1 MQQLSETPTK
11 AFHLHLVSDATGETV
26 HSVARACFVQFDGIE
41 PVEHH
46 WPLVRT
52 KGQIDKILRDIEE
65 NPGVVLFTIVKEE
78 LRTALEIGCGGLQIP
93 CISVLD
99 PVIYAL
105 TAFLGLESSGKSGRQ
120 HTLDADYFD
129 RIDAMTYTLNH
140 DDGQSTHDLGDADII
155 LVGVSRTSK
164 TPTCIYLANRGL
176 KAANVPI
183 IPNIKLPQIFE
194 ILNGDSGPLI
204 VGLTTD
210 PRRLV
215 QVRRNRLRLL
225 EHDAD
230 TDYVDPETVRDEVA
244 TARRLFGERDWPV
257 IDVTRR
263 SIEETAATILQIL
276 DRDRERHA

>member
-1 MQQLSETPTK
+1 MK
-11 AFHLHLVSDATGETV
+11 KFHLHLVSDATGETLRG
-26 HSVARACFVQFDGIE
+26 VARACFVQFDGIE

-52 KGQIDKILRDIEE
+52 KGQIEKIVRDIEE
-65 NPGVVLFTIVKEE
+65 HQGIVLFTIVKEE
-78 LRTALEIGCGGLQIP
+78 LRTALEIGCSRLHIP

-99 PVIYAL
+99 PVIHAL

-120 HTLDADYFD
+120 HMLDADYFD
-129 RIDAMTYTLNH
+129 RMDAMTFTLNH
-140 DDGQSTHDLGDADII
+140 DDGQSTHDLGNADIV

-183 IPNIKLPQIFE
+183 VPDMELPHVFDT
-194 ILNGDSGPLI
+194 LSGDGAPLI

-210 PRRLV
+210 PKRLV

-225 EHDAD
+225 DPDAD
-230 TDYVDPETVRDEVA
+230 TNYVDPEIVRAEVT
-244 TARRLFGERDWPV
+244 TARRLFSDRNWPV

-263 SIEETAATILQIL
+263 SIEETAATILQFL
-276 DRDRERHA
+276 EREQNAHGQ

>member
-1 MQQLSETPTK
+1 MK

-41 PVEHH
+41 PTEHH

-52 KGQIDKILRDIEE
+52 KGQIDKILRKIEE
-65 NPGVVLFTIVKEE
+65 HPGIVLFTIVKED
-78 LRTALEIGCGGLQIP
+78 LRTALEIGCSRLHIP

-99 PVIYAL
+99 PVIHAL
-105 TAFLGLESSGKSGRQ
+105 TAFLGLQSSGKSGRQ
-120 HTLDADYFD
+120 HILDAEYFD

-140 DDGQSTHDLGDADII
+140 DDGQSTYDLADADVI

-176 KAANVPI
+176 KAANVPVVPDI
-183 IPNIKLPQIFE
+183 RLPPEFDT
-194 ILNGDSGPLI
+194 LTDGAGPLI

-210 PRRLV
+210 PKRLV

-225 EHDAD
+225 DHNAD
-230 TDYVDPETVRDEVA
+230 TDYVDPETVKDEVA
-244 TARRLFGERDWPV
+244 TARRLFSERDWPV

-276 DRDRERHA
+276 ERQRDANA

>member
-1 MQQLSETPTK
+1 MK
-11 AFHLHLVSDATGETV
+11 KFHLHLVSDATGETLRG
-26 HSVARACFVQFDGIE
+26 VARACFVQFDGIE

-52 KGQIDKILRDIEE
+52 KGQIEKIVRDIEE
-65 NPGVVLFTIVKEE
+65 HQGIVLFTIVKEE
-78 LRTALEIGCGGLQIP
+78 LRTALEIGCSRLHIP

-99 PVIYAL
+99 PVIHAL

-120 HTLDADYFD
+120 HMLDADYFD
-129 RIDAMTYTLNH
+129 RMDAMTFTLNH
-140 DDGQSTHDLGDADII
+140 DDGQSTHDLGNADIV

-183 IPNIKLPQIFE
+183 VPDMQLPHVFDT
-194 ILNGDSGPLI
+194 LSGDGAPLI

-210 PRRLV
+210 PKRLV

-225 EHDAD
+225 DHDAD
-230 TDYVDPETVRDEVA
+230 TNYVDPEIVRAEVT
-244 TARRLFGERDWPV
+244 TARRLFSDRNWPV

-263 SIEETAATILQIL
+263 SIEETAATILQFL
-276 DRDRERHA
+276 EREQNAHGQ

>member
-1 MQQLSETPTK
+1 VKE
-11 AFHLHLVSDATGETV
+11 FHLHLVSDATGETL

-52 KGQIDKILRDIEE
+52 KGQIEKIVRNIEE
-65 NPGVVLFTIVKEE
+65 NPGIVLFTIVKEE
-78 LRTALEIGCGGLQIP
+78 LRTALEIGCSRLHVP

-99 PVIYAL
+99 PVIHAL

-140 DDGQSTHDLGDADII
+140 DDGQSTDDLETADIV

-183 IPNIKLPQIFE
+183 IPDMHLPPVFE
-194 ILNGDSGPLI
+194 TLSGEGAPLI

-210 PRRLV
+210 PKRLV
-215 QVRRNRLRLL
+215 QIRRNRLRLL
-225 EHDAD
+225 NHEAN
-230 TDYVDPETVRDEVA
+230 TDYVDPETVRAEVA
-244 TARRLFGERDWPV
+244 TARGLFRDRNWLV

-263 SIEETAATILQIL
+263 SIEETAATILQHL
-276 DRDRERHA
+276 ERERDAHAH

>member
-1 MQQLSETPTK
+1 VK
-11 AFHLHLVSDATGETV
+11 KFHLHLVSDATGETLRG
-26 HSVARACFVQFDGIE
+26 VARACFVQFDGIE

-52 KGQIDKILRDIEE
+52 KGQIEKIVRDIEE
-65 NPGVVLFTIVKEE
+65 HQGIVLFTIVKEE
-78 LRTALEIGCGGLQIP
+78 LRTALEIGCSRLHIP

-99 PVIYAL
+99 PVIHAL

-120 HTLDADYFD
+120 HMLDADYFD
-129 RIDAMTYTLNH
+129 RMDAMTFTLNH
-140 DDGQSTHDLGDADII
+140 DDGQSTHDLGNADIV

-183 IPNIKLPQIFE
+183 VPDMELPHVFDT
-194 ILNGDSGPLI
+194 LSGDGAPLI

-210 PRRLV
+210 PKRLV

-225 EHDAD
+225 DHDAD
-230 TDYVDPETVRDEVA
+230 TNYVDPEIVRAEVT
-244 TARRLFGERDWPV
+244 TARRLFSDRNWPV

-263 SIEETAATILQIL
+263 SIEETAATILQFL
-276 DRDRERHA
+276 EREQNAHGQ